1 MPFSGASSRWLQRYA
16 PALLAVALIIA
27 MSISLAWQAAGW
39 LRLQRSPVAVAAS
52 PVSHESIR
60 SDPTR
65 LARLFGTSAQDPNA
79 PPPAT
84 NLDLVLKGSFVQSD
98 PKLSSAI
105 IQRQGDKPHRYAVG
119 GEISD
124 GVKLHAVYR
133 DRVELQR
140 GGRLESLP
148 FPHRSGDCWPAR
160 TTLQARTTRSNN
172 CKACRMRTLQH
183 CASAWT
189 PCASRWKPR
198 PSQNPPKKT
207 RASPRPR
214 LRKATDPMSQPL
226 LRALFAPSSRSYVPA
241 VLLSLALGIQAAH
254 AENNGGNAFVPAGN
268 QQEAHWTINLKDAD
282 IREFIDQISEITG
295 ETFVVDPRVKGQVS
309 VVSKAQLSL
318 SEVYQ
323 LFLSVMS
330 THGFTVVAQ
339 GDQARIVPNAEA
351 KTEAGGG
358 QSAPDRLETRV
369 IQVQQSPVSELIP
382 LIRPLVPQYGHLAAV
397 PSANAL
403 IISDRSANIA
413 RIEDVIRQLDQ
424 KGSHDYSVIN
434 LRYGWVMDAAEVLNN
449 AMSRGQ
455 AKGAA
460 GAQVIADARKPPDH
474 PRPAAGARQLVQ
486 LAQSLDT
493 LTARSANTRVIRLRH
508 NDAKTLAETLGQISE
523 GMKNNGG
530 QGGEQTGGGR
540 PSNILI
546 RADESTNAL
555 VLLADPDTVNAL
567 EDIVRQLDVPRA
579 QVLVEAAIVEISGD
593 IQDAVGVQW
602 AINKGGMGGTKTNFA
617 NTGLSIGTLLQS
629 LEQQGTGIHP
639 RRRHRRHRQQQLR
652 RAGHRAL
659 GQHQEQP
666 AVDPEPVDPGQPES
680 GDSGRPERTVPDR
693 LLHHQQ
699 RRFEQPVHHRG
710 AQGYRRQPQGHSAHQ
725 RRRGPAPG
733 DRAGDLGP
741 AAQRPA
747 AQQYRPDHQQALDQ
761 EHHPRRERPSDRD
774 RRPDPGRRFPSRVE
788 GSPAR
793 GHPIARSPV
802 PFHQGHTQA
811 QPDGLPASYGGPRQR
826 RSRRAL
832 GQEIQRHPGHRR
844 HSRPGGRPSILP
856 TNANQLFDGQAVD
869 LRELKTE

>member
-1 MPFSGASSRWLQRYA
+1 
-16 PALLAVALIIA
+16 
-27 MSISLAWQAAGW
+27 
-39 LRLQRSPVAVAAS
+39 
-52 PVSHESIR
+52 
-60 SDPTR
+60 
-65 LARLFGTSAQDPNA
+65 
-79 PPPAT
+79 
-84 NLDLVLKGSFVQSD
+84 
-98 PKLSSAI
+98 
-105 IQRQGDKPHRYAVG
+105 
-119 GEISD
+119 
-124 GVKLHAVYR
+124 
-133 DRVELQR
+133 
-140 GGRLESLP
+140 
-148 FPHRSGDCWPAR
+148 
-160 TTLQARTTRSNN
+160 
-172 CKACRMRTLQH
+172 
-183 CASAWT
+183 
-189 PCASRWKPR
+189 
-198 PSQNPPKKT
+198 
-207 RASPRPR
+207 
-214 LRKATDPMSQPL
+214 MSQPL
-226 LRALFAPSSRSYVPA
+226 FRALFAPTSRSYVPA

-254 AENNGGNAFVPAGN
+254 AEDSGRNAFVPAGN

-413 RIEDVIRQLDQ
+413 RIEDVLRQLDQ

-460 GAQVIADARKPPDH
+460 GAQVIADARTNRLIILGPPQ
-474 PRPAAGARQLVQ
+474 ARAKLVQ

-493 LTARSANTRVIRLRH
+493 PTARSANTRVIRLRH

-555 VLLADPDTVNAL
+555 ILLADPDTVNAL

-602 AINKGGMGGTKTNFA
+602 AINKGGMGGTRTNFG
-617 NTGLSIGTLLQS
+617 NTGLSIGTLLQALKDDKPPALPDGAIVGIGSSSFGALVTALSANSKSNLLSTPS
-629 LEQQGTGIHP
+629 LLTLDNQKAEILVGQNVPFNTGSYTTNSEGSSNPFTTVERKDIGVNLKVTPHINDGAALRLEIEQEISSIAP
-639 RRRHRRHRQQQLR
+639 SVQQVSNTDIITNKRSIKSTILAENGQVIVLGGLIQDDVVQAESKVPLLGDIPWLGKLFRSTKDTHTKRNLMVFLR
-652 RAGHRAL
+652 PTVVLDGAGLA
-659 GQHQEQP
+659 
-666 AVDPEPVDPGQPES
+666 AIS
-680 GDSGRPERTVPDR
+680 GKKYSDIRV
-693 LLHHQQ
+693 
-699 RRFEQPVHHRG
+699 
-710 AQGYRRQPQGHSAHQ
+710 
-725 RRRGPAPG
+725 
-733 DRAGDLGP
+733 
-741 AAQRPA
+741 
-747 AQQYRPDHQQALDQ
+747 LD
-761 EHHPRRERPSDRD
+761 
-774 RRPDPGRRFPSRVE
+774 GRRSPE
-788 GSPAR
+788 GR
-793 GHPIARSPV
+793 G
-802 PFHQGHTQA
+802 
-811 QPDGLPASYGGPRQR
+811 
-826 RSRRAL
+826 
-832 GQEIQRHPGHRR
+832 
-844 HSRPGGRPSILP
+844 SILP
-856 TNANQLFDGQAVD
+856 SSAGQLFDGQTVD
-869 LRELKTE
+869 LRDLKAE

>member
-1 MPFSGASSRWLQRYA
+1 
-16 PALLAVALIIA
+16 
-27 MSISLAWQAAGW
+27 
-39 LRLQRSPVAVAAS
+39 
-52 PVSHESIR
+52 
-60 SDPTR
+60 
-65 LARLFGTSAQDPNA
+65 
-79 PPPAT
+79 
-84 NLDLVLKGSFVQSD
+84 
-98 PKLSSAI
+98 
-105 IQRQGDKPHRYAVG
+105 
-119 GEISD
+119 
-124 GVKLHAVYR
+124 
-133 DRVELQR
+133 
-140 GGRLESLP
+140 
-148 FPHRSGDCWPAR
+148 
-160 TTLQARTTRSNN
+160 
-172 CKACRMRTLQH
+172 
-183 CASAWT
+183 
-189 PCASRWKPR
+189 
-198 PSQNPPKKT
+198 
-207 RASPRPR
+207 
-214 LRKATDPMSQPL
+214 MSQPL

-254 AENNGGNAFVPAGN
+254 AEDSGGNAFVPAGN

-460 GAQVIADARKPPDH
+460 GAQVIADAR
-474 PRPAAGARQLVQ
+474 
-486 LAQSLDT
+486 
-493 LTARSANTRVIRLRH
+493 
-508 NDAKTLAETLGQISE
+508 
-523 GMKNNGG
+523 
-530 QGGEQTGGGR
+530 
-540 PSNILI
+540 
-546 RADESTNAL
+546 TN
-555 VLLADPDTVNAL
+555 LADPDTVNAL

-629 LEQQGTGIHP
+629 LESNK
-639 RRRHRRHRQQQLR
+639 
-652 RAGHRAL
+652 A
-659 GQHQEQP
+659 
-666 AVDPEPVDPGQPES
+666 PES
-680 GDSGRPERTVPDR
+680 IPDGAIVGIGSSSFGALVTALSANTKSNLLSTPSLLTLDNQKAEILVGQNVPFQTGSYTTNSEGSSNPFTTVERKDIGVSLKVTPHINDGAALR
-693 LLHHQQ
+693 LEIEQEISALLPNAQQ
-699 RRFEQPVHHRG
+699 RNNTDLITSKRSIKSTILAENGQVIVIGGLIQDDVSQAESKVPLLGDIPFLGRLFRSTKDTHTKRNLMVFLRPTVVRD
-710 AQGYRRQPQGHSAHQ
+710 SAGLAALSGKKYSDI
-725 RRRGPAPG
+725 RVIDGTRGP
-733 DRAGDLGP
+733 
-741 AAQRPA
+741 
-747 AQQYRPDHQQALDQ
+747 
-761 EHHPRRERPSDRD
+761 E
-774 RRPDPGRRFPSRVE
+774 
-788 GSPAR
+788 
-793 GHPIARSPV
+793 
-802 PFHQGHTQA
+802 
-811 QPDGLPASYGGPRQR
+811 
-826 RSRRAL
+826 
-832 GQEIQRHPGHRR
+832 
-844 HSRPGGRPSILP
+844 GRPSILP